1 MGICVDAAPP
11 LNAILLPIYSST
23 LLFIYSFSPF
33 SLFSFYISIALS
45 SPFPCFFD
53 SLFHFLSRSVVRG
66 QRSIIFSCI
75 HAIMHSCIYLVFG
88 LCSLIFYRR
97 PRSSVRGHIMHP
109 CNHAIM
115 HSCIYLVFGLC
126 TLIFYSRPRSAVRG
140 LLHHPSTGFSS
151 VSEPISIITLSPT

>member
-88 LCSLIFYRR
+88 LCTLIFYRR

-109 CNHAIM
+109 CNHAFM
-115 HSCIYLVFGLC
+115 HLFGLWSLHFDLLQPSAVC
-126 TLIFYSRPRSAVRG
+126 GPRSI
-140 LLHHPSTGFSS
+140 TSS
-151 VSEPISIITLSPT
+151 FNRILKRQ